1 MEAITKSKRRGIVS
15 GQDRSSSVAYPVFG
29 AVAVVVVVVVVV
41 AEFAKVAKNSIDA
54 DDADKVSETYA
65 A

>member
-29 AVAVVVVVVVVV
+29 AVAVVVVVVV